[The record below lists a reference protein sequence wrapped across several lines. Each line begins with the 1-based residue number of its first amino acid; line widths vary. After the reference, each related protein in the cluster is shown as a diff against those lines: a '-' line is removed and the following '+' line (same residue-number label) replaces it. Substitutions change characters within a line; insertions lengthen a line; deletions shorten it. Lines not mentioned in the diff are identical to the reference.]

1 MSYVINSILS
11 NKMVEIARY
20 RCDKMRAH
28 DDTNLY
34 KWKLKMKSKH
44 DAVLFLIL
52 CVIKHSSD
60 LPIQY
65 VKIATFTVIVQVYS
79 MVYTNAT
86 LANVSIYCP
95 FSQV

>member
-1 MSYVINSILS
+1 MSNVINSILS

-44 DAVLFLIL
+44 DAVLFLI
-52 CVIKHSSD
+52 
-60 LPIQY
+60 P
-65 VKIATFTVIVQVYS
+65 A
-79 MVYTNAT
+79 NAILQT
-86 LANVSIYCP
+86 CQ
-95 FSQV
+95 FGM